1 MYEATLRIT
10 GHSAYADATAGT
22 SATIELWCNRHCDLL
37 HVTEEAAAE
46 VEARVEG
53 TVGVRERLRN
63 REETVLVTEDCLR
76 DHEGDLIESVLDR
89 HGCLL
94 LYPLEYEG
102 GDKVCRVLS
111 LSAGALTDCFHDLV
125 EAGAPVTVEAKR
137 EIDAVR
143 PRSPLL
149 DPHGVVPDLTDRQSA
164 VLRYAADN
172 GYYEIPRAV
181 TTAEIAEA
189 VGVQR
194 RTAEEHLRRAE
205 NKLVESLVDV
215 VA

>member
-10 GHSAYADATAGT
+10 GRSAYADATAGT
-22 SATIELWCNRHCDLL
+22 AASIELWCNRHCDLL
-37 HVTEEAAAE
+37 HVSAEAADE
-46 VEARVEG
+46 VEARVSE

-63 REETVLVTEDCLR
+63 RGETVLVTGDCLR
-76 DHEGDLIESVLDR
+76 DHEADLIESVLDR

-102 GDKVCRVLS
+102 GDKICRVLS
-111 LSAGALTDCFHDLV
+111 LSAGALTDCFHDLL
-125 EAGAPVTVEAKR
+125 AADAAVTVESKR
-137 EIDAVR
+137 KIDSVR

-149 DPHGVVPDLTDRQSA
+149 APHGVAPDLTDRQSA

-181 TTAEIAEA
+181 TTAEIADA
-189 VGVQR
+189 VGVTR

-205 NKLVESLVDV
+205 NKLVDSLVDV